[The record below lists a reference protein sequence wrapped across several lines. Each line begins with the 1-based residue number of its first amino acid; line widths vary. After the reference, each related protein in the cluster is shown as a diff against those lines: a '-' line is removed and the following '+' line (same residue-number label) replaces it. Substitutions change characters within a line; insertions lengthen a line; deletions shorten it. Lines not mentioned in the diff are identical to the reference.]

1 MPALVLSDPSGAEL
15 DLASLKGTPVLLNL
29 WATWCAPC
37 VVEMPMLDN
46 LAGQMD
52 GELRVLTVSQ
62 DLSGASVVEPFFA
75 EREFARLE
83 PWLDQENAV
92 MFSFSNSGML
102 PLTVLFDAEG
112 RELLRVAGGY
122 HWDSEE
128 ALALI
133 AEAIA
138 E

>member
-1 MPALVLSDPSGAEL
+1 MPTLVLSDPSGAEL
-15 DLASLKGTPVLLNL
+15 DLAALKGTPVLLNL

-46 LAGQMD
+46 LAAQMD

-62 DLSGASVVEPFFA
+62 DLSGATVVEPFFA
-75 EREFARLE
+75 EQEFERLE
-83 PWLDQENAV
+83 PWLDPENAL

-112 RELLRVAGGY
+112 REVLRVAGGY

-133 AEAIA
+133 TEAIA

>member
-15 DLASLKGTPVLLNL
+15 ELAALKGMPVLLNL

-46 LAGQMD
+46 LAAQMD

-75 EREFARLE
+75 ERDFERLE
-83 PWLDQENAV
+83 PWLDQDNAL
-92 MFSFSNSGML
+92 MFGFSNSGML

-112 RELLRVAGGY
+112 REVLRVAGGY

-128 ALALI
+128 TLALI
-133 AEAIA
+133 TEAIA